1 MVPLK
6 NYKLVNFKEFDFLFG
21 EDFKIRELQTER
33 LSSFLADRD
42 RNVERS
48 KEREKGIE
56 GEGEKNELRSE
67 LVLFENA
74 S

>member
-1 MVPLK
+1 MYNSVVPLK

-56 GEGEKNELRSE
+56 
-67 LVLFENA
+67 
-74 S
+74 

>member
-56 GEGEKNELRSE
+56 
-67 LVLFENA
+67 
-74 S
+74 